1 MAETDLPEPRVPR
14 GESSTSALAAAE
26 PGTPA
31 PEPAPDP
38 QPTVMAT
45 PIAELAAARLAAAA
59 LPESAKAALR
69 EAFGAVETPAA
80 SALGRIYLESIAVT
94 GYRGI
99 GAPTRLSLSA
109 SPGVTLVV
117 GRNGS
122 GKTSLAEGAETA
134 FLGTN
139 TRWERQDDARRGAWR
154 NRHELTRRP
163 RIDVALAVGGG
174 RATLTRTWPGDD
186 FTNSDGVFQRRGH
199 PAVPA
204 AQAGWA
210 RAATEYRPFLSYAD
224 LGQLI
229 DDKAVRQYDVVD
241 KILGLGYLT
250 AVDSLLKAEQSQHT
264 AAAKS
269 IDTGRDTLTTALNEL
284 LRDLPEETRAR
295 DALAA
300 VGTKKNGPDLAA
312 LDRILAN
319 LPSTEGGDLAELRRL
334 ADLQGPDLDLVD
346 QAVQRLRGA
355 LAAAA
360 AITGTNAEDAS
371 LRAELLSR
379 ALRHRDRHSGVET
392 CPVCG
397 TEQVLDDAW
406 AQRAAAQVTALRDE
420 GQAVAVADAE
430 LRQAETGLKAL
441 IVSPPAVPP
450 ALAAVRQAWEACR
463 SRMDLAALADEALGT
478 ARTLAEACASARKQ
492 ARVLLAERDDRWRPL
507 FASLQLWTEQAR
519 AVDTAKARR
528 SDLRKA
534 RKWLDT
540 LIIDLR
546 RERLA
551 TFEAQA
557 QEIWE
562 ALRHESSV
570 SLKKVGLD
578 GKETSTLRRLILDVS
593 VDDADASA
601 LAVMSQGELHAL
613 ALALFLPRARTADSP
628 FGFLL
633 IDDPVQSMDPAKVN
647 GLAQVLSDLGR
658 QRQIVVFTHD
668 TRLQRAFS
676 SQGLSVTIRKVERGA
691 ASKVEIENALDPV
704 KQALKEARGL
714 AQASKKLPAAVR
726 THVLPGLCRIALENA
741 FTEAAWIRHHQAGGA
756 EPVFDAALS
765 DAEKL
770 TKVAALA
777 FFGDTEKSGDVYDQ
791 LRDRCG
797 GWAVGV
803 VKDCQKGSHPD
814 GAQIDD
820 PLRFVDLVKNIAD
833 TVRGPSLVAG

>member
-1 MAETDLPEPRVPR
+1 MDLPEPRVPH
-14 GESSTSALAAAE
+14 GESPTS
-26 PGTPA
+26 A
-31 PEPAPDP
+31 PEPAPA
-38 QPTVMAT
+38 VRAT

-59 LPESAKAALR
+59 LPESVKAVLR
-69 EAFGAVETPAA
+69 EASDAVERPAA
-80 SALGRIYLESIAVT
+80 SAMGQIWLESITVA

-99 GAPTRLSLSA
+99 GAPARLSLPA
-109 SPGVTLVV
+109 APGVTLVV

-122 GKTSLAEGAETA
+122 GKSSLAEGAETA

-139 TRWERQDDARRGAWR
+139 TRWQRQDDSRRGAWR

-163 RIDVALAVGGG
+163 RIDLALTVGGG
-174 RATLTRTWPGDD
+174 PATLTRTWPGDD
-186 FTNSDGVFQRRGH
+186 FTNSDGVFQRRGQ

-210 RAATEYRPFLSYAD
+210 RAAAEYRPFLSYAD

-229 DDKAVRQYDVVD
+229 DDKAVRQYDIVD

-250 AVDSLLKAEQSQHT
+250 AVDGLLKAEQSQHT
-264 AAAKS
+264 AAVKAVNS
-269 IDTGRDTLTTALNEL
+269 GRATLTAALEAL
-284 LRDLPEETRAR
+284 LLDLPEETRA
-295 DALAA
+295 DAALKA
-300 VGTKKNGPDLAA
+300 VARKPGPDLAA
-312 LDRILAN
+312 LDRLLTN
-319 LPSTEGGDLAELRRL
+319 LPSAQDGDLAELRQL

-346 QAVQRLRGA
+346 EAVQRLRDT

-360 AITGTNAEDAS
+360 AVTGTNAEDAS
-371 LRAELLSR
+371 LRAELLSQ
-379 ALRHRDRHSGVET
+379 ALRHRDRHAGSEA

-397 TEQVLDDAW
+397 TEQVLDNAW
-406 AQRAAAQVTALRDE
+406 ADRAAAQVTALLDE
-420 GQAVAVADAE
+420 GQAVRTANAQRR
-430 LRQAETGLKAL
+430 LAETGLKAL

-450 ALAAVRQAWEACR
+450 ALAAVWQAWEACR
-463 SRMDLAALADEALGT
+463 ARTDLAALADETLGT
-478 ARTLAEACASARKQ
+478 ARTLAQACSSAREQ

-507 FASLQLWTEQAR
+507 FASLQIWTAQAR
-519 AVDTAKARR
+519 AVNATKARR
-528 SDLRKA
+528 SDLKKA
-534 RKWLDT
+534 RDWLDA
-540 LIIDLR
+540 LIRDLR
-546 RERLA
+546 QERLA

-557 QEIWE
+557 QEIW
-562 ALRHESSV
+562 AQLRHESSV
-570 SLKKVGLD
+570 SLTRVGLD

-593 VDDADASA
+593 ADDADASA

-647 GLAQVLSDLGR
+647 GLAQVLSDLGS

-668 TRLQRAFS
+668 TRLQRAFT
-676 SQGLSVTIRKVERGA
+676 SQGLPVTIRKVERGK
-691 ASKVEIENALDPV
+691 ASKVEIEDALDPV
-704 KQALKEARGL
+704 KQALKDARGFAL
-714 AQASKKLPAAVR
+714 GSRKLPAAAR

-777 FFGDTEKSGDVYDQ
+777 FFGDARRSEDVYRE
-791 LRDRCG
+791 LKDRCG
-797 GWAVGV
+797 SWAVRIV
-803 VKDCQKGSHPD
+803 QDCQKGAHPD

-820 PLRFVDLVKNIAD
+820 PNRFVELVKSLAD
-833 TVRGPSLVAG
+833 AVRRPDLAAR

>member
-1 MAETDLPEPRVPR
+1 MTETDLPEPRVPR
-14 GESSTSALAAAE
+14 GAGRTSAPAAAE
-26 PGTPA
+26 PGAPA
-31 PEPAPDP
+31 QEM
-38 QPTVMAT
+38 TT
-45 PIAELAAARLAAAA
+45 PIAELSAVRLAAAA
-59 LPESAKAALR
+59 LPESVKAALWA
-69 EAFGAVETPAA
+69 AFDAVETPAA
-80 SALGRIYLESIAVT
+80 SALGRIYLESISVA

-99 GAPTRLSLSA
+99 GAPARLSLPA
-109 SPGVTLVV
+109 NPGVTLVV

-122 GKTSLAEGAETA
+122 GKSSLAEGAETA

-139 TRWERQDDARRGAWR
+139 TRWERQDDTRRGAWR
-154 NRHELTRRP
+154 NRADLTRRP
-163 RIDVALAVGGG
+163 RIDVALAVGGH
-174 RATLTRTWPGDD
+174 RATLARTWPGGD
-186 FTNSDGVFQRRGH
+186 FTNSESVFQRSGG

-204 AQAGWA
+204 EQAGWA

-250 AVDSLLKAEQSQHT
+250 AVDSRLKDEQSRHN
-264 AAAKS
+264 AAAKRV
-269 IDTGRDTLTTALNEL
+269 DNELVTLTARLEEL
-284 LRDLPEETRAR
+284 LRDLPEEARAR
-295 DALAA
+295 AALAA
-300 VGTKKNGPDLAA
+300 LGTRRTGPDLAA
-312 LDRILAN
+312 LDRLLAN
-319 LPSTEGGDLAELRRL
+319 PPSVEDGDLAELRRL
-334 ADLQGPDLDLVD
+334 ADLQGPDLGLVGE
-346 QAVQRLRGA
+346 AARRLREA

-360 AITGTNAEDAS
+360 AITGTNADDAS
-371 LRAELLSR
+371 LRADLLDR
-379 ALRHRDRHSGVET
+379 ALRHRDRHAGVET

-397 TEQVLDDAW
+397 TEQILDDAW
-406 AQRAAAQVTALRDE
+406 AARAAAQVTALRDE
-420 GQAVAVADAE
+420 GRAVTDANAQ
-430 LRQAETGLKAL
+430 LRLAETGLKAL

-450 ALAAVRQAWEACR
+450 ALAAVWQAWETCR
-463 SRMDLAALADEALGT
+463 SRTDLAALADEALDK
-478 ARTLAEACASARKQ
+478 ARTLADACTNARAH

-507 FASLQLWTEQAR
+507 FASLQVWTEQAR

-528 SDLRKA
+528 SDLKKA
-534 RKWLDT
+534 REWLDA
-540 LIIDLR
+540 LIKDLR

-557 QEIWE
+557 QEIWA

-570 SLKKVGLD
+570 SLTKVDLD
-578 GKETSTLRRLILDVS
+578 GKETSTLRRLILDVC

-601 LAVMSQGELHAL
+601 LAVMSQGELHSL

-676 SQGLSVTIRKVERGA
+676 SQGLPVTIRRVERGK
-691 ASKVEIENALDPV
+691 ASRVEIENALDPV
-704 KQALKEARGL
+704 RQALKEARGF
-714 AQASKKLPAAVR
+714 AQASKKLPAAAR
-726 THVLPGLCRIALENA
+726 THVLPSLCRIALENA

-777 FFGDTEKSGDVYDQ
+777 FFGDAERFTDVYGE
-791 LRDRCG
+791 LRRRCG
-797 GWAVGV
+797 RWAVDV
-803 VKDCQKGSHPD
+803 LTECQKGAHAD

-820 PLRFVDLVKNIAD
+820 PHRFVTLVERIAD
-833 TVRGPSLVAG
+833 EVRRPSRAAA